1 MYLLFT
7 SGTTR
12 KGALAFLRFLL
23 AALGGFYIPG
33 TLLPSSRQGDRHPHK
48 QGAIVSAR
56 VTGQLEKVPM
66 LWDQY
71 LKFYTSI
78 IPVSLKKE
86 KEPDM
91 VACACNLSTREAEA
105 EGLQDEV

>member
-1 MYLLFT
+1 
-7 SGTTR
+7 
-12 KGALAFLRFLL
+12 
-23 AALGGFYIPG
+23 
-33 TLLPSSRQGDRHPHK
+33 
-48 QGAIVSAR
+48 
-56 VTGQLEKVPM
+56 M